1 MLVLSRKPGQS
12 IIVGDARLTVR
23 AINQNRVELVFEAP
37 RSVRIVRGELEL
49 VERAAAV
56 GKLDVAERMLDAGEG
71 QS

>member
-37 RSVRIVRGELEL
+37 RSVLIVRSELEL
-49 VERAAAV
+49 VARASAV
-56 GKLDVAERMLDAGEG
+56 GKLDVAERMLDAAEG